1 MRERNVWQGGA
12 GGGAVQDSVQTVQAM
27 KAAGK
32 ELKTAMKRDELDITG
47 IERMQD
53 DMADIMVAPHP
64 AFLLLP

>member
-1 MRERNVWQGGA
+1 M
-12 GGGAVQDSVQTVQAM
+12 QAM

-64 AFLLLP
+64 SSPCYPGWQQCSLPALLRRQCLHRVRK